1 MQARVHGVHRLAQG
15 KKRGTQGNDEGVG
28 IRRLVFVKQTGTMP
42 GRSAGCACE
51 PVQFRKTHNIGGN
64 GFAVLQGIKQL
75 TAKTHLGLRR
85 ALLRGEFGHSLQGF
99 TDRNMPQWVARRQCM
114 SVICER
120 RAGFD
125 QLTIKICGIRLCGI
139 LVTHDSANKLGS
151 LIFGSVF
158 CQQIV
163 AQIVKPG
170 ASQKLA
176 EGCEGRTFFSHDQNR
191 LSAPHQG

>member
-1 MQARVHGVHRLAQG
+1 
-15 KKRGTQGNDEGVG
+15 
-28 IRRLVFVKQTGTMP
+28 
-42 GRSAGCACE
+42 
-51 PVQFRKTHNIGGN
+51 
-64 GFAVLQGIKQL
+64 
-75 TAKTHLGLRR
+75 
-85 ALLRGEFGHSLQGF
+85 
-99 TDRNMPQWVARRQCM
+99 MPQWVARRQCM

-139 LVTHDSANKLGS
+139 FVTHDSANKLGS

-176 EGCEGRTFFSHDQNR
+176 EGCEGRTFFAHDQNR